1 MGFALWIDGDV
12 AWAEGTH
19 EYRPMGAGTV
29 AITDRFRRRDFRP
42 RRRSPSRRAPTFIGL
57 FASLE
62 DLNRHLGRVARV
74 GVRPT
79 GRVTPPHI

>member
-1 MGFALWIDGDV
+1 MGYALWIDGQV

-42 RRRSPSRRAPTFIGL
+42 RRRCPSRREPTFIGL

-62 DLNRHLGRVARV
+62 DLNRYLSRVSRTRGLIAGRITPAHL
-74 GVRPT
+74 
-79 GRVTPPHI
+79 

>member
-1 MGFALWIDGDV
+1 VGFALWIDGDT

-29 AITDRFRRRDFRP
+29 AITDRFRRRDFRA
-42 RRRSPSRRAPTFIGL
+42 RRRSPSRRSPSFIGL

-62 DLNRHLGRVARV
+62 DLNRHLARYARV
-74 GVRPT
+74 PPR
-79 GRVTPPHI
+79 GRITPPHI